1 MVPTKVSLV
10 SSIGG
15 IVVKKEDQRVYLKK
29 MAEIHLKHYQDY
41 LAAYLQLTEGTSQEF
56 LIG

>member
-1 MVPTKVSLV
+1 M

-56 LIG
+56 LIGWKIYT